1 MKEIGSWRYN
11 NRYMP
16 KTQLSEDFIP
26 CDICNQILE
35 LDNSIRFAGFA
46 NNMGRIIPATRYRN
60 KLDPLLTVDESELSF
75 IESVLRMSTRIDM
88 RSKLGKPIYSST
100 LYQKVKRATILLDN
114 KDYPIL
120 MVSFDNDNFGID
132 NESIIMNGILPLV
145 SYDMTRICLSASYFD
160 ANINS
165 E

>member
-1 MKEIGSWRYN
+1 MW
-11 NRYMP
+11 P
-16 KTQLSEDFIP
+16 KFFTAAFSVLHVFMYCFCGFRCAKCAQLSEDFIL

-46 NNMGRIIPATRYRN
+46 NNMGRIIAARYRN

-100 LYQKVKRATILLDN
+100 LYEKVKRATILLDN
-114 KDYPIL
+114 KDL
-120 MVSFDNDNFGID
+120 
-132 NESIIMNGILPLV
+132 
-145 SYDMTRICLSASYFD
+145 SYSYGV
-160 ANINS
+160 I
-165 E
+165 

>member
-1 MKEIGSWRYN
+1 
-11 NRYMP
+11 MP

-46 NNMGRIIPATRYRN
+46 NNMGRIIAARYRN

-88 RSKLGKPIYSST
+88 RTKLGKPIYSST

-114 KDYPIL
+114 KDYPMP
-120 MVSFDNDNFGID
+120 MVSFENDNFGTFH
-132 NESIIMNGILPLV
+132 ESIIMNGILPLV
-145 SYDMTRICLSASYFD
+145 SYDMTRICL
-160 ANINS
+160 
-165 E
+165 

>member
-1 MKEIGSWRYN
+1 
-11 NRYMP
+11 MP

-46 NNMGRIIPATRYRN
+46 NNMGRIIAARYRN

-145 SYDMTRICLSASYFD
+145 SYDMTRICL
-160 ANINS
+160 
-165 E
+165 

>member
-1 MKEIGSWRYN
+1 MS
-11 NRYMP
+11 
-16 KTQLSEDFIP
+16 KTQLSDDFIL

-46 NNMGRIIPATRYRN
+46 NNMGKIIAARYRN

-100 LYQKVKRATILLDN
+100 LYEKVKRATILLDN
-114 KDYPIL
+114 KDSPIL

-132 NESIIMNGILPLV
+132 HESIIMNGILPLV
-145 SYDMTRICLSASYFD
+145 SYDMTRICL
-160 ANINS
+160 
-165 E
+165 

>member
-1 MKEIGSWRYN
+1 MS
-11 NRYMP
+11 
-16 KTQLSEDFIP
+16 KTQLSEDFIL

-46 NNMGRIIPATRYRN
+46 NNMGKIIAARYRN

-88 RSKLGKPIYSST
+88 ISKLGKPIYSST
-100 LYQKVKRATILLDN
+100 LYKKVKRTTILLDN

-120 MVSFDNDNFGID
+120 MVSFDNDNFGTD
-132 NESIIMNGILPLV
+132 HESIIMNGILPLV
-145 SYDMTRICLSASYFD
+145 SYDMTRICL
-160 ANINS
+160 
-165 E
+165 